1 MECVDVIQSLLNYS
15 TSCEVLVAFLPPLML
30 ARYVGSQ
37 AADSTCCL
45 QTAASKYRP
54 LLKEPTGVCAIV
66 TTSLASSGCVGDEFV
81 WW

>member
-1 MECVDVIQSLLNYS
+1 
-15 TSCEVLVAFLPPLML
+15 ML